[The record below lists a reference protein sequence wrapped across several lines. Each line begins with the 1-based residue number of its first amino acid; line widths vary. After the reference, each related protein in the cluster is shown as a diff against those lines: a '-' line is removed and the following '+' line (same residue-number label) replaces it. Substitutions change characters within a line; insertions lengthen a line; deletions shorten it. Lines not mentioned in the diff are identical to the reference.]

1 MMIQM
6 FMKENVDSFMKRNH
20 LISLAELNDSIAI
33 CAGEEEQVYDPVT
46 AAQAADM
53 LLQVN
58 GIEASFV
65 ITKRADGMVCIS
77 ARSMG
82 DVNVQLIMEKMGGG
96 GHLAN
101 AATQIKGKTIAEV
114 KQTLIDQL
122 AKTEDDGNKESTE
135 E

>member
-1 MMIQM
+1 
-6 FMKENVDSFMKRNH
+6 
-20 LISLAELNDSIAI
+20 
-33 CAGEEEQVYDPVT
+33 
-46 AAQAADM
+46 M

-65 ITKRADGMVCIS
+65 ITKRADRMVCIS

-82 DVNVQLIMEKMGGG
+82 DVNVQLIMEKMVGGG
-96 GHLAN
+96 QLDN